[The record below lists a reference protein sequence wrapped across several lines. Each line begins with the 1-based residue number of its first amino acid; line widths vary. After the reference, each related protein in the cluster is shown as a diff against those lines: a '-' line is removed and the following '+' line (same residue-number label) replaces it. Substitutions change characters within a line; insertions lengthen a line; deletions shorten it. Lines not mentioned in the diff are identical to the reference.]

1 MSDWTELFKKQAQ
14 SEIPILPE
22 DDWET
27 MSRMLDRHI
36 LRKRIRKAASFAG
49 AAAAAVVTAAI
60 ILISPW
66 QTEEGNIPTIEIA
79 KSETDP
85 PADNARPANNDIVMI
100 CAAPKPIN
108 LGSGA
113 DYSTTP
119 DETIELI
126 ELSGQ
131 IADEQVTEE
140 RNPSVAGSKP
150 DKDPEDRWTWI
161 DEEKPTRKKAFI
173 FSLSKSLTTTSMIGS
188 EPSGVTIINNPN
200 NNPGKGSLG
209 DSDEDNPANNTG
221 DHIQAVIPG
230 NLVKPV
236 ELKHIQYEH
245 LCPYTLGVT
254 VGIPLSERLF
264 LTSGLDYSYCLSKIT
279 FSDNTKADQRAH
291 YLGIPMRLDWIIVR
305 NDRLSFYAGAGAEA
319 YKCLFAEIGSYQ
331 RIKDGNTYYS
341 ANFLAGLRYEP
352 FRHIG
357 LFLEPQYSYSINNK
371 EPVIKSAITDSRY
384 LFNVRA
390 GVSFSF

>member
-60 ILISPW
+60 ILFFPW

-85 PADNARPANNDIVMI
+85 PADNARPADNDIVMI

-140 RNPSVAGSKP
+140 RNPSVAGSNKKKKT
-150 DKDPEDRWTWI
+150 DTKKGFYIQSIQII
-161 DEEKPTRKKAFI
+161 DHNF
-173 FSLSKSLTTTSMIGS
+173 
-188 EPSGVTIINNPN
+188 N
-200 NNPGKGSLG
+200 
-209 DSDEDNPANNTG
+209 
-221 DHIQAVIPG
+221 
-230 NLVKPV
+230 
-236 ELKHIQYEH
+236 
-245 LCPYTLGVT
+245 
-254 VGIPLSERLF
+254 
-264 LTSGLDYSYCLSKIT
+264 
-279 FSDNTKADQRAH
+279 
-291 YLGIPMRLDWIIVR
+291 DW
-305 NDRLSFYAGAGAEA
+305 
-319 YKCLFAEIGSYQ
+319 
-331 RIKDGNTYYS
+331 
-341 ANFLAGLRYEP
+341 
-352 FRHIG
+352 
-357 LFLEPQYSYSINNK
+357 
-371 EPVIKSAITDSRY
+371 
-384 LFNVRA
+384 VRA
-390 GVSFSF
+390 IWCHYYQ